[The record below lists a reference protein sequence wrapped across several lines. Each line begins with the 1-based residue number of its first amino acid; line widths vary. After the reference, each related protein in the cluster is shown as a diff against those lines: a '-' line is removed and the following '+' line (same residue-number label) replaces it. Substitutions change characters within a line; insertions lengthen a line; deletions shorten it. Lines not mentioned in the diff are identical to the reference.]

1 MRFKKAIVTGT
12 AAALCFGS
20 VLNVSAANTAP
31 LKDNKNAELIINV
44 EAYKAAYSDL
54 AAAFGDNTDAYVN
67 HYLTAGVYEGRT
79 KGVLF
84 NPLAYAEAYPDI
96 KAVYGDDIS
105 AIVAHYTTYGVK
117 ENRTLGTAGGYAD
130 IAEAE
135 KYGAVPRFTASVLP
149 QYRSGE
155 TFAAPITGS
164 YSQASAAA
172 SYSQAPAAGNSGSQA
187 PTYANPSAEA
197 AGNRYAH
204 TTSIYSE
211 DGTLLRVEYYD
222 DNKKLCEYSVVTNYD
237 SSTNSYTEEI
247 YSQDMT
253 PVRTDTY
260 VDGSLSSSEKH

>member
-12 AAALCFGS
+12 AVCLCFGS

-31 LKDNKNAELIINV
+31 LKNTQKQNLIINV
-44 EAYKAAYSDL
+44 EAYKTAYSDL
-54 AAAFGDNTDAYVN
+54 AAAFGDNSDAYVN
-67 HYLTAGVYEGRT
+67 HYLTCGIYEGRT

-96 KAVYGDDIS
+96 KAAYGNDIS
-105 AIVAHYTTYGVK
+105 GIIDHYANYGIK

-135 KYGAVPRFTASVLP
+135 ANGAPKFTASG
-149 QYRSGE
+149 S
-155 TFAAPITGS
+155 AAARTAEGSTAREASSGS
-164 YSQASAAA
+164 YSGQASP
-172 SYSQAPAAGNSGSQA
+172 S
-187 PTYANPSAEA
+187 YANPSAEA
-197 AGNRYAH
+197 AGSRFSH

-222 DNKKLCEYSVVTNYD
+222 DNNKLYEYSVVTNYN
-237 SSTNSYTEEI
+237 SNTNSYTEEI
-247 YSQDMT
+247 YSKDMT

>member
-1 MRFKKAIVTGT
+1 MRFKKTIVTG
-12 AAALCFGS
+12 AAAVLCFGS
-20 VLNVSAANTAP
+20 VLNVSAANTTSPNSAG
-31 LKDNKNAELIINV
+31 KENLIINV

-96 KAVYGDDIS
+96 KAAYGYNIS
-105 AIVAHYTTYGVK
+105 GIIDHYTTYGIK

-135 KYGAVPRFTASVLP
+135 ANGAPI
-149 QYRSGE
+149 
-155 TFAAPITGS
+155 FAARKLQQAGTNGS
-164 YSQASAAA
+164 YSAGTASAGSYSSQASP
-172 SYSQAPAAGNSGSQA
+172 S
-187 PTYANPSAEA
+187 YANPSAEA

-204 TTSIYSE
+204 TTSIYGS

-222 DNKKLCEYSVVTNYD
+222 ANKNLCEYSVVTNYD

-247 YSQDMT
+247 YSKDMT

>member
-31 LKDNKNAELIINV
+31 LKNDGKENLIINV
-44 EAYKAAYSDL
+44 EAYRAAYSDL
-54 AAAFGDNTDAYVN
+54 DAAFGDNTDAYVN

-96 KAVYGDDIS
+96 KAVYGNDIS
-105 AIVAHYTTYGVK
+105 AIVAHYTNYGIK

-130 IAEAE
+130 LAEAE
-135 KYGAVPRFTASVLP
+135 KYGAAGQTSRPS
-149 QYRSGE
+149 Y
-155 TFAAPITGS
+155 AATG
-164 YSQASAAA
+164 QASAYTPA
-172 SYSQAPAAGNSGSQA
+172 SSASPASSFAPAQATTAAGGSNDSA
-187 PTYANPSAEA
+187 SPSYANPSAEA
-197 AGNRYAH
+197 AGDRYAH
-204 TTSIYSE
+204 TTSIYSG

-222 DNKKLCEYSVVTNYD
+222 DNKKLCEYSVVSNYD

-253 PVRTDTY
+253 HVRTDTY
-260 VDGSLSSSEKH
+260 VDGALSSSEKH